1 MILATAL
8 LITTTIIII
17 IINSNNV
24 DSLLIMSVTLLGLL
38 YLLLFDLHIFF
49 WGGWWGRGRMC
60 AFLRRLG
67 SCVLVKSLLFQP
79 SCFSSIFI
87 TSSLSG
93 TLLTL
98 GTDNQGPSLVPQ
110 LGQSP
115 IILHIIVL
123 VKIILGEVDFH
134 LLSSYD
140 LRF

>member
-1 MILATAL
+1 
-8 LITTTIIII
+8 
-17 IINSNNV
+17 
-24 DSLLIMSVTLLGLL
+24 
-38 YLLLFDLHIFF
+38 
-49 WGGWWGRGRMC
+49 MC